1 MGWGRSIATP
11 TSDSLVEA
19 VYPSELDRIH
29 EGAPEFLAKPPPEEA
44 LARWM
49 DCSCSPIPCARVAG
63 TSGTSLPTFLATLE
77 ASVPSCLAAQ
87 VPRV

>member
-19 VYPSELDRIH
+19 VYPSELDRLH
-29 EGAPEFLAKPPPEEA
+29 EGAPELLPKPPPEEA

-49 DCSCSPIPCARVAG
+49 DLLVFAHTMREGGRYERDI
-63 TSGTSLPTFLATLE
+63 TTYLPRDT
-77 ASVPSCLAAQ
+77 
-87 VPRV
+87 